1 MNSMYLVAF
10 SLEIFKRQNSYK
22 LKHTISFFFF
32 FYSVQI
38 ETTQKSLEPD
48 ATCLNVFYSM
58 WYWKVF
64 FIKVCP
70 CIEVIL
76 VATLLLFLKVFWRKN
91 KSAVS
96 LHQRFLKKL
105 ILYLINFILW
115 FWLFLTFLYKWLS
128 FFFFFRKACNLWNHF
143 R

>member
-1 MNSMYLVAF
+1 MNSMYLVAS

-58 WYWKVF
+58 
-64 FIKVCP
+64 
-70 CIEVIL
+70 
-76 VATLLLFLKVFWRKN
+76 
-91 KSAVS
+91 
-96 LHQRFLKKL
+96 
-105 ILYLINFILW
+105 
-115 FWLFLTFLYKWLS
+115 
-128 FFFFFRKACNLWNHF
+128 
-143 R
+143 